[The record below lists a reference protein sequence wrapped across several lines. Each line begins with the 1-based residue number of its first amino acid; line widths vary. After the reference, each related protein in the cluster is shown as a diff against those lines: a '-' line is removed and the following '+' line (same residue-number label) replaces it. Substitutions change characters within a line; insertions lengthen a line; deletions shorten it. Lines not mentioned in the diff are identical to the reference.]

1 MAQISGLTHRD
12 YHRPPCRTGPPFLPL
27 PIILD
32 GGLRP
37 LLVCQSRTR
46 DLRGGVGGTEPP
58 PSLIHFEFKYQ

>member
-1 MAQISGLTHRD
+1 MAQVSGLPHHD

-37 LLVCQSRTR
+37 LLVSLSRTR
-46 DLRGGVGGTEPP
+46 DLRSCSGAEPYLP
-58 PSLIHFEFKYQ
+58 LIHFEFKSQ